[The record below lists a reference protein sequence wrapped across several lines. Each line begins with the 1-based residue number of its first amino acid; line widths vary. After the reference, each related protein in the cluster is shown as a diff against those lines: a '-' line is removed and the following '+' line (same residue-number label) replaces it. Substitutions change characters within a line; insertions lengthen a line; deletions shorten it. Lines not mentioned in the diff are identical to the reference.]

1 MENKKLLSI
10 GIITILIFSIFNI
23 IGHSKIKKI
32 DKSIKKVLF
41 LDKNYF
47 VFSDENKIIL
57 LNLEKNEEREIP
69 INFKDFKVIGIF
81 KDGNILFTDTKS
93 VLTTLTTNI
102 NLIDVEDIKIR
113 DNYLITKQKGK
124 YSVYDS
130 KLKKIISSNY
140 TYIEKGEK
148 YFLAQNETGKFGYI
162 DTEGKEI
169 FPFIYLNADLDR
181 NNKFLVKLNDKTQ
194 IINEKNEIIFEIEDG
209 AIMYLSPEAII
220 KDKDGFYL
228 YNSKKER
235 EKLDISW
242 AGFYNGKTLFYEKNG
257 KFGLMNKTGKRITDN
272 IYENIGQNN
281 SEAII
286 VGKDDKY
293 NLINQNG
300 EVLTKKEYEY
310 IIPIKEYY
318 FIAGNE
324 NLEESVLNSLGEELY
339 FNNLDNLIEVG
350 REYILE
356 KKENNLYDLI
366 NNNSILI
373 KKDIEV
379 LAYNSNWLVFKEG
392 LNNYYMKLRRE

>member
-1 MENKKLLSI
+1 MVNKKLLSI
-10 GIITILIFSIFNI
+10 GIIAILIFSIFNI

-32 DKSIKKVLF
+32 DKNIKKILF

-57 LNLEKNEEREIP
+57 LDLEKNKEKEIP
-69 INFKDFKVIGIF
+69 LNFKDFKVIGIF
-81 KDGNILFTDTKS
+81 KDSNILFTDTKS
-93 VLTTLTTNI
+93 ILTTLTTNI
-102 NLIDVEDIKIR
+102 SLEGVEDIKIR
-113 DNYLITKQKGK
+113 DNYLILKRKGR

-130 KLKKIISSNY
+130 KLKEIISSNY

-162 DTEGKEI
+162 DEKGKEI
-169 FPFIYLNADLDR
+169 LPFEYLDATLDKD
-181 NNKFLVKLNDKTQ
+181 NKFLVKLKDKSQ
-194 IINEKNEIIFEIEDG
+194 LINKKNKVIFEVNNG
-209 AIMYLSPEAII
+209 AIMYLNPKAII
-220 KDKDGFYL
+220 KSKDIFYL
-228 YNSKKER
+228 CKSKKEK

-257 KFGLMNKTGKRITDN
+257 KFGLMNKNGKRITDN

-286 VGKDDKY
+286 VGKDGKY
-293 NLINQNG
+293 NLINQAG
-300 EVLTKKEYEY
+300 EILTKKEYEY

-324 NLEESVLNSLGEELY
+324 NLEVSVLNYLGEELY
-339 FNNLDNLIEVG
+339 FNNLDNLIELG
-350 REYILE
+350 KGYILE

-366 NNNSILI
+366 DNNVTII
-373 KKDIEV
+373 KNIEI

-392 LNNYYMKLRRE
+392 LDNYIMRLRRE